1 LPFFYLTGATQ
12 MGIPLPIYLFL
23 VLTITIYLTW
33 LYNNTR
39 GSLVISTL
47 AHFTYN
53 LSSTLIAGAVILMP
67 AMMFYM
73 TAGSLLLLVVIGVI
87 IIYGPRKLSRKP
99 DSELPFLRKG

>member
-1 LPFFYLTGATQ
+1 
-12 MGIPLPIYLFL
+12 LFL

-39 GSLVISTL
+39 GSLIITTL

-73 TAGSLLLLVVIGVI
+73 TAGPLLFLVVVGVV
-87 IIYGPRKLSRKP
+87 IYYKPKNLSRKP
-99 DSELPFLRKG
+99 ETELPFRREVTPTK